1 MQSRGCRRVGR
12 GHSASGLRGGG
23 NSADKEGVGGPD
35 LQQGEGAMAGI
46 GTFVLREAFKGA
58 LWTVFI
64 SGHSDGDG

>member
-12 GHSASGLRGGG
+12 GHSANGLRGGG
-23 NSADKEGVGGPD
+23 NSADGLGGPD

-64 SGHSDGDG
+64 SGRSDGDG